1 MITYDLFSYSN
12 AGCEHFSE
20 IDIPDAEVFLYP
32 SLLSNQEA
40 DQLFDTLKKSIIWEQ
55 HKIKLYGEVHDV
67 PRLTAWYGDP
77 NKSYEY
83 SGIKLKTRLWNAGLL
98 KIREKI
104 ETISKRIYRADEVL
118 ADKKIRDQLRSWED
132 QGYGDLPICMAKTQY
147 SISHD
152 PALKGNPTG
161 FTVPIREVRASIGA
175 GFLYPLL
182 GTMSTMPG
190 LPTRPC
196 FVDVDIDPV
205 TEEIT
210 GLF

>member
-12 AGCEHFSE
+12 AGCEDCSE

-40 DQLFDTLKKSIIWEQ
+40 DQLFDILKTSIIWEK

-104 ETISKRIYRADEVL
+104 ETISKTKFNSVLLNLYRSGSDSVLWHSDDEPELGKNPVIGSL
-118 ADKKIRDQLRSWED
+118 SLGEAREFQMKHKYDRNLKQKIFLQHGSFLLMK
-132 QGYGDLPICMAKTQY
+132 GKTQHNWLHQ
-147 SISHD
+147 I
-152 PALKGNPTG
+152 PKRKNLKGERINLT
-161 FTVPIREVRASIGA
+161 FRTIN
-175 GFLYPLL
+175 
-182 GTMSTMPG
+182 
-190 LPTRPC
+190 
-196 FVDVDIDPV
+196 
-205 TEEIT
+205 
-210 GLF
+210 

>member
-12 AGCEHFSE
+12 AGCEDCSE

-40 DQLFDTLKKSIIWEQ
+40 DQLFDILKTSIIWEK

-104 ETISKRIYRADEVL
+104 ETISKTKFNSVLLNLYRSGADSVSWHSDDEPELGLNPVIGSL
-118 ADKKIRDQLRSWED
+118 SLGETRQFQMKHKYDNDLKQKILLQHGSFLLMR
-132 QGYGDLPICMAKTQY
+132 GKTQHHWLHQ
-147 SISHD
+147 I
-152 PALKGNPTG
+152 PKRKNLKGERINLT
-161 FTVPIREVRASIGA
+161 FRLIKH
-175 GFLYPLL
+175 
-182 GTMSTMPG
+182 
-190 LPTRPC
+190 
-196 FVDVDIDPV
+196 
-205 TEEIT
+205 
-210 GLF
+210 

>member
-12 AGCEHFSE
+12 AGCEDCSE

-40 DQLFDTLKKSIIWEQ
+40 DQLFDILKTSIIWEKL
-55 HKIKLYGEVHDV
+55 KIKLYGEVHDV

-104 ETISKRIYRADEVL
+104 ETISKTNYNSVLLNLYRSGSDSVLWHSDDEPELGKNPVIGSL
-118 ADKKIRDQLRSWED
+118 SLGEAREFQMKHKYDRNLKQKILLQNGRFLLMK
-132 QGYGDLPICMAKTQY
+132 GKTQHNWLHQ
-147 SISHD
+147 I
-152 PALKGNPTG
+152 PKRKNLKG
-161 FTVPIREVRASIGA
+161 ESIN
-175 GFLYPLL
+175 
-182 GTMSTMPG
+182 
-190 LPTRPC
+190 
-196 FVDVDIDPV
+196 
-205 TEEIT
+205 IT
-210 GLF
+210 FRTIY

>member
-12 AGCEHFSE
+12 AGCEDCSE

-40 DQLFDTLKKSIIWEQ
+40 DQLFDSLKTSIIWEK

-104 ETISKRIYRADEVL
+104 ETISKTKFNSVLLNLYRSGSDSVLWHSDDEPELGKNPVIGSL
-118 ADKKIRDQLRSWED
+118 SLGEAREYQTKQKYNRDLKQNILLQHGSFLLMK
-132 QGYGDLPICMAKTQY
+132 GKTQHNWLHQ
-147 SISHD
+147 I
-152 PALKGNPTG
+152 PKRKNLKGERINLT
-161 FTVPIREVRASIGA
+161 FRTIH
-175 GFLYPLL
+175 
-182 GTMSTMPG
+182 
-190 LPTRPC
+190 
-196 FVDVDIDPV
+196 
-205 TEEIT
+205 
-210 GLF
+210 